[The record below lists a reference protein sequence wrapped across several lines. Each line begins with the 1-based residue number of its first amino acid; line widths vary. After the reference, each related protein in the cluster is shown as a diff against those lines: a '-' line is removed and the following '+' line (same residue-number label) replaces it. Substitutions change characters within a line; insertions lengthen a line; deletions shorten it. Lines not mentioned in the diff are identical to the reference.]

1 MNNRIRTIVKVIV
14 SVLCVLL
21 VVLAICFV
29 FKYTNGFDEDFKTF
43 YIEHD
48 GEQILTERVEKGFYL
63 LKVER
68 FDVKYTFGDNLSQNK
83 DYSVKIIP
91 NAIKDFMFEVDGLL
105 YRYSSVSDLSAG
117 FSLNKQ
123 PTYFEFSTLTYT
135 MNDILDRVYDSH
147 VTLINYSEIDNPYPF
162 SLIVSSYNER
172 INYRIDF
179 VIAPFSLSLSPDI
192 IIF

>member
-1 MNNRIRTIVKVIV
+1 MNNRIRTIAKVIV

-29 FKYTNGFDEDFKTF
+29 FKYTNGFNEDFKTF

-48 GEQILTERVEKGFYL
+48 GEQVLTESTEKKFHL
-63 LKVER
+63 QKVER
-68 FDVKYTFGDNLSQNK
+68 FDVKYTFDNNRSQTK
-83 DYSVKIIP
+83 AYSVKIIP
-91 NAIKDFMFEVDGLL
+91 NATKDFMFEVDGLM

-123 PTYFEFSTLTYT
+123 PTYFEFFTLTYA
-135 MNDILDRVYDSH
+135 MNDILDRVYNSH
-147 VTLINYSEIDNPYPF
+147 VTLIDYSKIDNPYPF

-172 INYRIDF
+172 VNYRIDF
-179 VIAPFSLSLSPDI
+179 VIDPFPLSLSPDN